1 MFNLNDENM
10 ENCPLNIFINL
21 YAENKENK
29 LYEQMLKDETKNV
42 TEALK
47 NELSIEE
54 VIVLKSLIDASN
66 NIINE
71 QEVEEV
77 LKVRVQVTKQI
88 LDAVY
93 ENKIKEESHD

>member
-1 MFNLNDENM
+1 
-10 ENCPLNIFINL
+10 
-21 YAENKENK
+21 
-29 LYEQMLKDETKNV
+29 MLKDETKNV